1 MIGISGSGKS
11 TMAGELARILGL
23 PHTELDSIIHQAGW
37 TSLPEEE
44 FRRRVSVLA
53 AEQRWVLDG
62 NYPDQVQPIIW
73 ARADTVV
80 WLDMPKRVVMRR
92 VITRTLHRVLG
103 RVELWNGN
111 REHWRQLL
119 SWDKDENVIA
129 WAWQMQGAQRD
140 RYTAAMADPANGPLR
155 FIRLRSPAAVRRFL
169 RSVGSS
175 LGGDQL

>member
-1 MIGISGSGKS
+1 
-11 TMAGELARILGL
+11 MARELARILGL

-44 FRRRVSVLA
+44 FRRQVSVLA

-80 WLDMPKRVVMRR
+80 WLDMPRRVVMRR

-103 RVELWNGN
+103 RVELWNCGTATA
-111 REHWRQLL
+111 
-119 SWDKDENVIA
+119 ST
-129 WAWQMQGAQRD
+129 GA
-140 RYTAAMADPANGPLR
+140 
-155 FIRLRSPAAVRRFL
+155 SC
-169 RSVGSS
+169 
-175 LGGDQL
+175 